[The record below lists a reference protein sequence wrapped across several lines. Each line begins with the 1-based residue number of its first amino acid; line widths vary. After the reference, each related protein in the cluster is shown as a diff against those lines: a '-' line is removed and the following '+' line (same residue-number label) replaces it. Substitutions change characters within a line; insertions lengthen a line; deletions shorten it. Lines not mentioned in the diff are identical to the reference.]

1 MFKAQAYGEYIYV
14 YQTTDNSDD
23 DTAAATP
30 AQPKESRVKTFMAH
44 VKAAL
49 TAWADKT
56 ALANEYGWPSA
67 MF

>member
-14 YQTTDNSDD
+14 YQTTSSDD
-23 DTAAATP
+23 DTTAVTP
-30 AQPKESRVKTFMAH
+30 SQQNKESRVKTFMAH

-49 TAWADKT
+49 AAWADKT
-56 ALANEYGWPSA
+56 ALMNEYGWPSA

>member
-14 YQTTDNSDD
+14 YQTSVSSDD
-23 DTAAATP
+23 QTAAVTP
-30 AQPKESRVKTFMAH
+30 AQPQESRVKTFVAQ

-49 TAWADKT
+49 AAWADKT
-56 ALANEYGWPSA
+56 AAANEYGWPSA